1 MSAQVTWW
9 WVRHGPTHAK
19 NMVGWRDLPAD
30 LSDSAAL
37 TRLSDHLPDDAALIS
52 SDLIRATATA
62 DAIGNGRTRLPHHPD
77 LREFHFGDWD
87 GLGWQEVADRDP
99 DLSRAFWETPGDHVA
114 PGGESWNQLATRVSK
129 VVDGL
134 NSAGHDHI
142 IAVAHFGV
150 ILTQIARAGG
160 MTAYDALGHKIDN
173 LSVTR
178 LHWNGAA
185 WSIKAINHQP

>member
-1 MSAQVTWW
+1 MTAPVTWW

-30 LSDSAAL
+30 LSDADAL
-37 TRLSDHLPDDAALIS
+37 ARLSAHLPDEATVIS
-52 SDLIRATATA
+52 SDLIRASATA
-62 DAIGNGRTRLPHHPD
+62 DAIGGERPRLPHHPD

-87 GLGWQEVADRDP
+87 GLGWQEVSSRDP

-114 PGGESWNQLATRVSK
+114 PGGESWNQLAARVSG

-134 NSAGHDHI
+134 NAAGHRHI

-150 ILTQIARAGG
+150 ILTQIARAGS

-173 LSVTR
+173 LSVTQ
-178 LHWNGAA
+178 LHWDGAA
-185 WSIKAINHQP
+185 WSVEAINHLP